1 MSASR
6 FKSPDKGSLLAPGDI
21 LAPGDKQWRPLHF
34 LNLYRLFLSGL
45 FVSLIFA
52 GVQLKPFGDANPY
65 LFQVVCLAY
74 LVISLLNGISIRWRW
89 PGIGFQIHSQ
99 IILDI
104 FIIILL
110 MHTSGGVSSGV
121 GLLLLIPVAAS
132 SILSYGRTSFVF
144 AALASV
150 LLLLDQSYLN
160 LTEDISSA
168 YPQTGLLGGVLFL
181 TSLVTNYLVKKTED
195 SVEIASQ
202 REVDLANMEQL
213 TRFIMK
219 RMQTAVIVV
228 DAVGKVK
235 LINDTAIQLF
245 KSPLFQSGEHHH
257 LSRYSIQLA
266 ESYRVWQQ
274 DQNFTAETISL
285 SGGASELSPRFA
297 PLGYYTDDSHTDG
310 RHAKNGAVIFI
321 EDNFELARQA
331 QQLKLASLGR
341 LTASIAHELRNPL
354 ASIRHA
360 GELLHESPALEKTD
374 LRLTEIIEKQS
385 VRVNGIIENILDLS
399 RRNKTEQQ
407 KINLFDWIQE
417 FLNDYIQV
425 PLERFYVNFESEEIS
440 VCFDPQQLQQI
451 MNNLIQNALRHSI
464 KEGEHFRPVVITAAT
479 DPASHRAYLV
489 VMNYGESIKKE
500 DIGKIFEPFF
510 TTESSGTG
518 LGLYIARELASSNQ
532 ATLDYIDI
540 KLGACFRLTFADP
553 RRKN

>member
-1 MSASR
+1 MSATR
-6 FKSPDKGSLLAPGDI
+6 IKSPGNGSVSDPGNLLSPTDKL
-21 LAPGDKQWRPLHF
+21 WRPLHF
-34 LNLYRLFLSGL
+34 LNLYRLLLSGL

-52 GVQLKPFGDANPY
+52 EVQLKPFGDSNPH

-74 LVISLLNGISIRWRW
+74 LVISLLNGFSIRWRW
-89 PGIGFQIHSQ
+89 PGIWFQSHIQ

-104 FIIILL
+104 IIIILL

-132 SILSYGRTSFVF
+132 SILSFGHSSLVF
-144 AALASV
+144 AAFASV

-160 LTEDISSA
+160 LSEDISSA

-181 TSLVTNYLVKKTED
+181 TSLVSNYLVKKTEE

-202 REVDLANMEQL
+202 REIDLANMEQL
-213 TRFIMK
+213 TRFIMQ
-219 RMQTAVIVV
+219 RMQTAVVVV
-228 DAVGKVK
+228 DAEGNVR

-245 KSPLFQSGEHHH
+245 KSPLFQSGETHH
-257 LSRYSIQLA
+257 LSTYSAQLA
-266 ESYRVWQQ
+266 ERYQTWL
-274 DQNFTAETISL
+274 QNQNVKAETITL
-285 SGGASELSPRFA
+285 TGDASELSPRFA
-297 PLGYYTDDSHTDG
+297 PLGHNADSG
-310 RHAKNGAVIFI
+310 SVIFI
-321 EDNFELARQA
+321 EDNVELERQA

-360 GELLHESPALEKTD
+360 GELLHESPSLEKTD

-385 VRVNGIIENILDLS
+385 VRVNNIIENILDLS
-399 RRNKTEQQ
+399 RRNQAAQEN
-407 KINLFDWIQE
+407 INLFDWIQE

-425 PLERFYVNFESEEIS
+425 PRERFYLKFESEEIS
-440 VCFDPQQLQQI
+440 VSFDSQHLQQI
-451 MNNLIQNALRHSI
+451 INNLIQNALRHSL
-464 KEGEHFRPVVITAAT
+464 KDKEHFRPVVITAAT
-479 DPASHRAYLV
+479 DPASQRAYLV
-489 VMNYGESIKKE
+489 VMNYGESINKE

-518 LGLYIARELASSNQ
+518 LGLYIARELAGCNQ

-540 KLGACFRLTFADP
+540 KQGACFRLTFADP
-553 RRKN
+553 RRKK